1 MHPSVVRPWP
11 HSELSKRS
19 FQSCDL
25 SLTTIW
31 VMWYWS
37 RGAIGS
43 FNCILEILKVQIGLT
58 KVPLQSAVTWLEQKM
73 IMWLNNDVI
82 TLIGIFITRGAITC
96 CENFPK
102 FEIYAEIKT
111 RILVELREFE
121 KFKISS
127 KNLFAQNLAT
137 DLARIHSCSLI
148 GRYDCTK
155 VNGTKSRKFTLKS
168 ATPRDPIKSSKMFP
182 DQFFGKP

>member
-11 HSELSKRS
+11 HSELSKWS

-31 VMWYWS
+31 VTWYWS

-73 IMWLNNDVI
+73 IMWLNDDVI
-82 TLIGIFITRGAITC
+82 TLIGIFITRVAITC
-96 CENFPK
+96 CENFPN
-102 FEIYAEIKT
+102 FETYAEIKT
-111 RILVELREFE
+111 RISVELREFE

-127 KNLFAQNLAT
+127 KNLFTQIWRLTWLGFSPALWFVDRTVQKWTMRNLN
-137 DLARIHSCSLI
+137 SSL
-148 GRYDCTK
+148 
-155 VNGTKSRKFTLKS
+155 
-168 ATPRDPIKSSKMFP
+168 
-182 DQFFGKP
+182 

>member
-1 MHPSVVRPWP
+1 MHPSVVRSWP
-11 HSELSKRS
+11 HSELSKWS

-31 VMWYWS
+31 VMWYRS

-102 FEIYAEIKT
+102 FEIHAEIKT
-111 RILVELREFE
+111 RISVELREFE
-121 KFKISS
+121 KLKISP
-127 KNLFAQNLAT
+127 KNLFTPIWQLTRLGFRRALWLVDRTVQKWTVRN
-137 DLARIHSCSLI
+137 
-148 GRYDCTK
+148 
-155 VNGTKSRKFTLKS
+155 LKS
-168 ATPRDPIKSSKMFP
+168 SL
-182 DQFFGKP
+182 